1 MQPDPLVLIAD
12 DDPTMRLLASSTL
25 GNANF
30 RVVLASDGQQ
40 ALELFDQERPDL
52 LFLDVDMPGLDGFQ
66 VCRRIRERGDAA
78 DVPIV
83 MVTGRDDVAAI
94 NAAYDSGATDF
105 LAKPVQ
111 WALLAHRA
119 RYALR
124 GARASEDLRDAQA
137 RNTAIL
143 DAIPDMIFTLDGNGQ
158 YIDCRAGMHDVAVL
172 PSEQPVGRN
181 VSELLPP
188 DLAERFRLGI
198 RCALDEGVTQTLLYA
213 LERAEH
219 EHHYEARIVPSGK
232 NQVVAVVR
240 DITKQRK
247 NEEDIRRL
255 AYFDSLTGLPNRR
268 FIIEHLERELH
279 HAVQAGSQVALLFVD
294 LDGFKRIND
303 SMGHN
308 AGDELLQAVARRLR
322 GQLRAT
328 DIVSRMGTEVPRL
341 DVGRL
346 GGDEFTIVVADVE
359 SEAEASVIARRINDV
374 LREPL
379 TIAGRPMVVTASL
392 GMAMFPR
399 DGGDAMTLLRHA
411 DTAMYHAKESGR
423 NNWQVYNRGM
433 TAQALERV
441 DLEQCIRQALVDN
454 QFQVHYQP
462 QVLAIDGTIVGL
474 EALLRWNHPERGA
487 IAPTTFIPVA
497 EDSSLIVPVGTWV
510 LHEVCSQLR
519 RWRDAGLPSVRA
531 AVNVSRRQLDQQEFV
546 DSVLAAIGEA
556 GVTGDTLELE
566 LTESMLMSSDSTTIA
581 KLNRLRDA
589 GVTFAID
596 DFGTGYSSMSYLK
609 RFPIGCL
616 KVDRSFVQGLPRSLD
631 DAAIATAIISMA
643 HSLRMMVVA
652 EGVETPEQAAF
663 LRSAGCDRMQGY
675 LFGRPVPATQIE
687 PKLLQ
692 RPVPR
697 LKAVR

>member
-1 MQPDPLVLIAD
+1 MQHDPLVLIAD
-12 DDPTMRLLASSTL
+12 DDPTLRLLAASTL
-25 GNANF
+25 GSARF
-30 RVVLASDGQQ
+30 RVALASDGRK
-40 ALELFDQERPDL
+40 ALELFDRERPDL
-52 LFLDVDMPGLDGFQ
+52 VLLDVDMPGMSGFE
-66 VCRRIRERGDAA
+66 VCRTMRGRPDAS

-83 MVTGRDDVAAI
+83 MMTGRDDVAAI

-105 LAKPVQ
+105 VAKPVQ
-111 WALLAHRA
+111 WALLPHRA

-124 GARASEDLRDAQA
+124 GARASEELREAQA
-137 RNTAIL
+137 RNSAIL
-143 DAIPDMIFTLDGNGQ
+143 DAIPDMIFTLDGDGLCV
-158 YIDCRAGMHDVAVL
+158 DCRAGMHDAAEL

-181 VSELLPP
+181 LSEILPP

-198 RCALDEGVTQTLLYA
+198 RSALDERNTQTLFYSIA
-213 LERAEH
+213 QAER
-219 EHHYEARIVPSGK
+219 EHHYEARMVPSGK

-240 DITKQRK
+240 DVTMQRK
-247 NEEDIRRL
+247 SEEDIRRL

-279 HAVQAGSQVALLFVD
+279 HAAQVSGHVALLFVD

-328 DIVSRMGTEVPRL
+328 DVVSRMGALAPRL

-346 GGDEFTIVVADVE
+346 GGDEFTIVVANVE
-359 SEAEASVIARRINDV
+359 GDAEASAIARRINDV
-374 LREPL
+374 LREPM
-379 TIAGRPMVVTASL
+379 TIAGRQMVVTASL

-423 NNWQVYNRGM
+423 NNWQMYNRGM
-433 TAQALERV
+433 TAQALQRL
-441 DLEQCIRQALVDN
+441 DLEECIRQALADSD
-454 QFQVHYQP
+454 FQVHYQP
-462 QVLAIDGTIVGL
+462 QVLAADGAMLGL
-474 EALLRWNHPERGA
+474 EALLRWNHRERGFIPPA
-487 IAPTTFIPVA
+487 TFIPVA
-497 EDSSLIVPVGTWV
+497 EDSSLIVPVGDWV
-510 LHEVCSQLR
+510 LREVSAQLR
-519 RWRDAGLPSVRA
+519 RWQEGGLPPIRA
-531 AVNVSRRQLDQQEFV
+531 AVNVSRRQLDQSEFV
-546 DSVLAAIGEA
+546 DSVLGAIVDA
-556 GVTGDTLELE
+556 GLTGDAIEIE

-581 KLNRLRDA
+581 KLTRLRDA

-643 HSLRMMVVA
+643 HSLRMQVVA

-663 LRSAGCDRMQGY
+663 LRNAGCDRLQGY
-675 LFGRPVPATQIE
+675 LFGRPVPAQQME
-687 PKLLQ
+687 PMLLQ
-692 RPVPR
+692 RSMPR
-697 LKAVR
+697 LRSIR

>member
-1 MQPDPLVLIAD
+1 MQLDPLVLIAD
-12 DDPTMRLLASSTL
+12 DDPTLRLLAASTL
-25 GNANF
+25 GSARF
-30 RVVLASDGQQ
+30 RIALASDGKQ
-40 ALELFDQERPDL
+40 ALEVFDRERPDL
-52 LFLDVDMPGLDGFQ
+52 VLLDVDMPGISGFH
-66 VCRRIRERGDAA
+66 VCRCMRERPDAS

-83 MVTGRDDVAAI
+83 MMTGRDDVAAI

-105 LAKPVQ
+105 VAKPVQ
-111 WALLAHRA
+111 WALLPHRA

-124 GARASEDLRDAQA
+124 GARASEELREAQA
-137 RNTAIL
+137 RNSAIL
-143 DAIPDMIFTLDGNGQ
+143 DAIPDMIFTLDGDGV
-158 YIDCRAGMHDVAVL
+158 YIDCRAGNNDVAVL

-188 DLAERFRLGI
+188 ELAERFRLGI
-198 RCALDEGVTQTLLYA
+198 RCALDERTTQTLFYSLA
-213 LERAEH
+213 QAER

-240 DITKQRK
+240 DVTMQRK
-247 NEEDIRRL
+247 SEEDIRRL

-279 HAVQAGSQVALLFVD
+279 HAAQLDGQVALLFVD

-308 AGDELLQAVARRLR
+308 AGDELLQSVARRLR

-328 DIVSRMGTEVPRL
+328 DVVSRMGALAPRL

-346 GGDEFTIVVADVE
+346 GGDEFTIVVANVE
-359 SEAEASVIARRINDV
+359 GEPEASSIARRINDV
-374 LREPL
+374 LREPM
-379 TIAGRPMVVTASL
+379 TIAGRQMVVTASL

-423 NNWQVYNRGM
+423 NNWQMYNRGM
-433 TAQALERV
+433 TAQALQRL
-441 DLEQCIRQALVDN
+441 DLEQCIRQALADSE
-454 QFQVHYQP
+454 FRVHYQP
-462 QVLAIDGTIVGL
+462 QVLASDGAILGL
-474 EALLRWNHPERGA
+474 EALLRWNHRERGPIPPA
-487 IAPTTFIPVA
+487 TFIPVA
-497 EDSSLIVPVGTWV
+497 EDSSLIVPIGDWV
-510 LHEVCSQLR
+510 LREVCSQLR
-519 RWRDAGLPSVRA
+519 RWQDAGLPPVRA
-531 AVNVSRRQLDQQEFV
+531 AVNVSRRQLDQPEFV
-546 DSVLAAIGEA
+546 ASVLAAIRDAGIPGEA
-556 GVTGDTLELE
+556 IEIE

-581 KLNRLRDA
+581 KLTRLRDA

-643 HSLRMMVVA
+643 HSLRMQVVA

-663 LRSAGCDRMQGY
+663 LRNAGCDRLQGY
-675 LFGRPVPATQIE
+675 LFGKPVPAPQMEAT
-687 PKLLQ
+687 LLQ
-692 RPVPR
+692 GVMPR
-697 LKAVR
+697 LRSVT

>member
-12 DDPTMRLLASSTL
+12 DDPTLRLLASSTL
-25 GNANF
+25 GSASF
-30 RVVLASDGQQ
+30 RVVLAADGEQ
-40 ALELFDQERPDL
+40 ALELFDRERPDL
-52 LFLDVDMPGLDGFQ
+52 VLLDVDMPGISGFQ
-66 VCRRIRERGDAA
+66 VCRSMREQADAS

-83 MVTGRDDVAAI
+83 MMTGRDDVAAI

-111 WALLAHRA
+111 WALLPHRA
-119 RYALR
+119 RYVLR
-124 GARASEDLRDAQA
+124 GARASEQLREAQA
-137 RNTAIL
+137 KNDAIL
-143 DAIPDMIFTLDGNGQ
+143 DAIPDMIFTLDADGQ
-158 YIDCRAGMHDVAVL
+158 YIDCRAGIHDITVL

-198 RCALDEGVTQTLLYA
+198 RCALEEGMTQTLLYS
-213 LERAEH
+213 LERAERD
-219 EHHYEARIVPSGK
+219 HHYEARIVPSGK

-240 DITKQRK
+240 DVTLQRK
-247 NEEDIRRL
+247 SEEDIRRL

-279 HAVQAGSQVALLFVD
+279 HAAQSGGQVALLFVD

-328 DIVSRMGTEVPRL
+328 DVVSRMGGEVPRL

-359 SEAEASVIARRINDV
+359 GESEASSIARRINDV
-374 LREPL
+374 LREPMI
-379 TIAGRPMVVTASL
+379 IAGRQMVVTASL

-423 NNWQVYNRGM
+423 NNWQIYHRGM
-433 TAQALERV
+433 TAQALQRL
-441 DLEQCIRQALVDN
+441 DLEQCIRQALAEN
-454 QFQVHYQP
+454 EFQVHYQP
-462 QVLAIDGTIVGL
+462 QVLATDGTILGL
-474 EALLRWNHPERGA
+474 EALLRWNHPERGP
-487 IAPTTFIPVA
+487 IAPATFVPIA
-497 EDSSLIVPVGTWV
+497 EDSSLIVPLGAWV
-510 LHEVCSQLR
+510 MNEVCSQLQ
-519 RWRDAGLPSVRA
+519 RWRESGLPPVRA
-531 AVNVSRRQLDQQEFV
+531 AVNVSRRQLDQHEFV
-546 DSVLAAIGEA
+546 DSVLAAIREA
-556 GVTGDTLELE
+556 GIAGDMIELE

-581 KLNRLRDA
+581 KLTRLRDA

-643 HSLRMMVVA
+643 HSLRMSVVA

-663 LRSAGCDRMQGY
+663 LRNAGCDRLQGY
-675 LFGRPVPATQIE
+675 LFGRPVAAEQIE

-692 RPVPR
+692 RPPPR